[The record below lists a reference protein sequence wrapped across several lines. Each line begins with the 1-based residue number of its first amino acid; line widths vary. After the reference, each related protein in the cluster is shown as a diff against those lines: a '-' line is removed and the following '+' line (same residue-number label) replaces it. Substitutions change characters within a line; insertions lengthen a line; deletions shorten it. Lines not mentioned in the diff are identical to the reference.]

1 MDANKLR
8 VLRGLPY
15 RVLPTCG
22 LCRHGEF
29 PPPVGREWGT
39 CHAHSY
45 RHLKHSTQSGETL
58 RQLSINRSGTCP
70 SFAVDRERLHLLEGF
85 AEFLESAAVG

>member
-1 MDANKLR
+1 MDTNKLR
-8 VLRGLPY
+8 VLRDLSY

-29 PPPVGREWGT
+29 PVGREWGT
-39 CHAHSY
+39 CRAHSY
-45 RHLKHSTQSGETL
+45 RHLKHSAQSGETL

-70 SFAVDRERLHLLEGF
+70 SFAVDGERLRQLEGF
-85 AEFLESAAVG
+85 SEFLESAD